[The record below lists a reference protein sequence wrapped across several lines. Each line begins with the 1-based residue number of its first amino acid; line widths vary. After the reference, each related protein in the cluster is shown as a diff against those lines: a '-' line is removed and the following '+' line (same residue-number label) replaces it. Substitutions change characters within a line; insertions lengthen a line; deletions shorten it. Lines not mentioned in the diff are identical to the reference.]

1 MARRLGRSRAPDAQD
16 SRAQYSGIR
25 VWLHPPKPGAEGKM
39 PLVEHLR
46 ELRYRILV
54 SLVTVVVLSGLALI
68 FYQPL
73 LKLVLWPVRRAIDM
87 YQAATPGAQVE
98 MVTNG
103 LTSAFSLYF
112 KVGLMAGFI
121 AACPV
126 WLYQL
131 WKFVAPG
138 LRANERHTA
147 LVFLIPAIPL
157 FLAGVALGYWMTPR
171 GFAVLLGFNPPDVV
185 NLNDLNYYLG
195 FELRLLL
202 LFGVAFLL
210 PVVLVMLNRVGI
222 LKAKMLAKGRKVAIL
237 LCTVFAGVATP
248 TTDAFTMLV
257 LAVPMVAMYLIAE
270 IICRVH
276 DRTLDAGTAKSPAA
290 VAG

>member
-1 MARRLGRSRAPDAQD
+1 
-16 SRAQYSGIR
+16 
-25 VWLHPPKPGAEGKM
+25 M
-39 PLVEHLR
+39 PLVDHLR

-54 SLVTVVVLSGLALI
+54 SAITIIVLSGVALI

-73 LKLVLWPVRRAIDM
+73 LSVVLWPVRRAIDM
-87 YQAATPGAQVE
+87 YQNATPGAKVE
-98 MVTNG
+98 MVTTG

-112 KVGLMAGFI
+112 KVGVMAGFL

-131 WKFVAPG
+131 WQFVAPG
-138 LRANERHTA
+138 LRAKERHTA
-147 LVFLIPAIPL
+147 LVFLLPAIPL
-157 FLAGVALGYWMTPR
+157 FLSGVALGYWMTPR
-171 GFAVLLGFNPPDVV
+171 GFAVLLGFNPPNVV

-195 FELRLLL
+195 FEMRLLL

-222 LKAKMLAKGRKVAIL
+222 LKAKALAKGRKIAVLA
-237 LCTVFAGVATP
+237 CTVFAGIATP
-248 TTDAFTMLV
+248 TTDAFTMLL
-257 LAVPMVAMYLIAE
+257 LAVPMVAMYLVAE

-276 DRTLDAGTAKSPAA
+276 DRTLVANATGAQPQVAA
-290 VAG
+290 LPNQDS